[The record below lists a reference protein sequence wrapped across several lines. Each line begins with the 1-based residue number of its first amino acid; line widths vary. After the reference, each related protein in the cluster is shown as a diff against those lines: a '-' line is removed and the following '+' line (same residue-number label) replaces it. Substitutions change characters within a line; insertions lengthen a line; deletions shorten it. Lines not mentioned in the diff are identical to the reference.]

1 MKRARMAPPDSLE
14 MLLDTMCNTFGGI
27 ILIALLI
34 ALFAR
39 ETKSSV
45 TSNSSSSHR
54 ESSEMFRERIELAEA
69 DLAKAIALK
78 KELESRITDPGH
90 ADLLRLLDQRDQVR
104 SETESMVSELK
115 AASAPSPTAPTL
127 AQTVKRIE
135 TLASQNAQAESLLLE
150 QKHQG
155 ARLKGRIAEQGRGLQ
170 VLSNRL
176 AQVTARQTQRVRL
189 PQERA
194 TTKGHLYLI
203 VRHGRVYPLYS
214 FVDGL
219 PVPNTTTL
227 RWIQESEFS
236 RRIEPIPEAGIRP
249 QADAAALAA
258 TLRSIPANQVYLVF
272 QVFPD
277 SFEAFNLAKAAAV
290 AAGFDYTWEPRLEN
304 TPLRLGAGAP
314 PPPPL

>member
-39 ETKSSV
+39 E
-45 TSNSSSSHR
+45 SNSPTAPPQSHR
-54 ESSEMFRERIELAEA
+54 ESLEMFRERIDQAEA
-69 DLAKAIALK
+69 DLAKALALEQ
-78 KELESRITDPGH
+78 ELEARVTNPAQAH
-90 ADLLRLLDQRDQVR
+90 LLRLLEQRDQVR
-104 SETESMVSELK
+104 NAAESLVADLK
-115 AASAPSPTAPTL
+115 AASTPSPTAPTL
-127 AQTVKRIE
+127 AQTVSRIE
-135 TLASQNAQAESLLLE
+135 SLDSQNAGAEALLLE

-155 ARLKGRIAEQGRGLQ
+155 ARWKGRIAEQGRGLQ

-214 FVDGL
+214 FLDGL
-219 PVPNTTTL
+219 PVPNTISL

-236 RRIEPIPEAGIRP
+236 RRIETVPEAGIRP

-258 TLRSIPANQVYLVF
+258 MLRAIPANQIYLVF

>member
-1 MKRARMAPPDSLE
+1 MAPPDSLE

-39 ETKSSV
+39 DSQSPTAP
-45 TSNSSSSHR
+45 SSSHR
-54 ESSEMFRERIELAEA
+54 ENSEMFRERIDQAEA
-69 DLAKAIALK
+69 DLAKALALEQ
-78 KELESRITDPGH
+78 ELEARVTNPAQ
-90 ADLLRLLDQRDQVR
+90 ADLLRLLEQRDQVR
-104 SETESMVSELK
+104 KAAESLVADLR

-127 AQTVKRIE
+127 EQTVNRIE
-135 TLASQNAQAESLLLE
+135 SLDSKNAGAEALLLE

-214 FVDGL
+214 FLDGL

-236 RRIEPIPEAGIRP
+236 RRIETIPEAGIRP

-258 TLRSIPANQVYLVF
+258 TLRSIPPNQIYLVF
-272 QVFPD
+272 QVFQD

>member
-1 MKRARMAPPDSLE
+1 
-14 MLLDTMCNTFGGI
+14 
-27 ILIALLI
+27 
-34 ALFAR
+34 
-39 ETKSSV
+39 
-45 TSNSSSSHR
+45 
-54 ESSEMFRERIELAEA
+54 MFRERIEQAEA
-69 DLAKAIALK
+69 DLAKALALEQ
-78 KELESRITDPGH
+78 ELEARVTHPAQ
-90 ADLLRLLDQRDQVR
+90 ADLLQLLELRDQVR
-104 SETESMVSELK
+104 NAAESLVSDLK
-115 AASAPSPTAPTL
+115 VASAPSPTAPTL
-127 AQTVKRIE
+127 AQTVDRIE
-135 TLASQNAQAESLLLE
+135 TLASRNAQTEALLIE
-150 QKHQG
+150 QKLQG

-203 VRHGRVYPLYS
+203 VRHGRVYPLYW
-214 FVDGL
+214 FVDGA
-219 PVPNTTTL
+219 PSPNTTTL

-236 RRIEPIPEAGIRP
+236 RRIETIPEAGIRP

-258 TLRSIPANQVYLVF
+258 TLRSIPANQIYLVF